1 MEQVLVTGAAG
12 FIGSHLCERLVA
24 TGRRVIGVDSFADNY
39 DAAVKRRNIEKL
51 LHTPDQFQLIE
62 ADIRDAAAMRSA
74 MPDSGGAIMHLAA
87 LAGVRPSVEQPARY
101 MDVNVH
107 GTAVL
112 MQAAVDA
119 GVRRFIFGSSS
130 SVYGNNAK
138 IPFAEDDR
146 VDEPVSP
153 YAASKKA
160 GELLAHTFHA
170 VHGLD
175 VTCLRFFTVFG
186 PRQRPDLAI
195 HKFMRLISE
204 GKPIPMFGDGS
215 MQRDFTF
222 VSDIVGG
229 VVTAIERCNGYHIYN
244 LGSDRPVRLD
254 DLIRAIEKTIG
265 REAKIERH
273 PAPAGD
279 VRATW
284 ADLTRSKAEL
294 DYQSHVS
301 LEEGLRQQ
309 WTWMVGSAPRTTV

>member
-1 MEQVLVTGAAG
+1 MQRVLVTGAAG
-12 FIGSHLCERLVA
+12 FIGSHLSERLTA
-24 TGRRVIGVDSFADNY
+24 SGRQVVGVDSFADNY
-39 DAAVKRRNIEKL
+39 DAAIKRRNVAGL
-51 LHTPDQFQLIE
+51 LQSPDRFQLIE
-62 ADIRDAAAMRSA
+62 ADIRDAAAMASA
-74 MPDSGGAIMHLAA
+74 VRGADAIVHLAA
-87 LAGVRPSVEQPARY
+87 LAGVRPSVERPALY

-119 GVRRFIFGSSS
+119 KVKRFIFGSSS

-153 YAASKKA
+153 YAASKRA

-195 HKFMRLISE
+195 AKFMRLISE
-204 GKPIPMFGDGS
+204 GRPVPMFGDGS
-215 MQRDFTF
+215 MERDFTF
-222 VSDIVGG
+222 VSDIVSG
-229 VVTAIERCNGYHIYN
+229 VIAATERCGGFNIFN

-254 DLIRAIEKTIG
+254 RLIDAIAATVG

-284 ADLTRSKAEL
+284 ADLSRSKRDLGYA
-294 DYQSHVS
+294 SRIT
-301 LEEGLRQQ
+301 LEEGLKQQ
-309 WTWMVGSAPRTTV
+309 WNWWQQSLG